1 MSRVLRCDSCDVV
14 TVTVTTNEPGGR
26 RTDGHNT
33 RRTLLVEVGVEECFK
48 ETEELKWNILAALQ
62 HRSKLL

>member
-14 TVTVTTNEPGGR
+14 TVTVTTNER
-26 RTDGHNT
+26 VETDRQTHNT